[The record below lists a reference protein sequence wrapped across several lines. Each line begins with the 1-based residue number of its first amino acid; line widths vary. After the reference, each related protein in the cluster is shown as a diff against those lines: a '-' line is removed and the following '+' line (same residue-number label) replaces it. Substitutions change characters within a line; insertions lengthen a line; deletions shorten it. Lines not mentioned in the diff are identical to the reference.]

1 MISSRFHRSLIQ
13 CPKCLNDIDAVIWD
27 VINADTDPDLKERLL
42 LKIVQQQ
49 VCQNCGN
56 DFVLAEPLLYCEPE
70 HKLMIACIPET
81 AEEADE
87 ISDNS
92 ASAAADGRKNVEK
105 TADVDSP
112 DLSAAINPAD
122 LPDWHFRRFSDY
134 NSLIETIHIYDH
146 FCDDRLMAIV
156 KVAIRTQGNLEP
168 PTVDIRFLT
177 ADDTLMRFLA
187 QSDSGDWFTVDYP
200 TEIYLNTEAMFQKA
214 LPPEAGWLS
223 PDSAFAASLIRKQT
237 AEMEKNVRTSA
248 DAAMTARE

>member
-92 ASAAADGRKNVEK
+92 ASAAADGRKNAEK
-105 TADVDSP
+105 TADGDSP
-112 DLSAAINPAD
+112 D
-122 LPDWHFRRFSDY
+122 
-134 NSLIETIHIYDH
+134 